1 LQGFTQHGRHR
12 LVSRSPTSASSPAG
26 ASITI
31 EGLVQ
36 RFGQQTV
43 LDHIDIQIGSG
54 QVLALL
60 GPSGCG
66 KTTLLK
72 LLAGLD
78 RPTEGRIAIA
88 GETVVDNRTFLPPE
102 KRGLGMV
109 FQDYALWPHMTV
121 GRNVSFPLEVR
132 GVPAGERAVRVARAL
147 EMVGLG
153 GFESRAPGSL
163 SGGQQQR
170 VALARAV
177 VARPQVLLFDEPLSN
192 LDRDLRE
199 TLCVEIGQLLRE
211 LGTTAVY
218 VTHDHEEAFAL
229 ADTVA
234 VMRGGKV
241 SQMAAPEALIHEP
254 ASLDVAE
261 FLKLGALQAGTR
273 TERGWKLAGGLE
285 LMPPAGLPAGMP
297 GPGHLFIP
305 HAALRLGTSHVL
317 RGQVIAQR
325 YRGGHYATTVQVGEG
340 HEPFELAW
348 LTDQR
353 LPLWH
358 PVGLDLDW
366 DRLRWF
372 PRAA

>member
-1 LQGFTQHGRHR
+1 
-12 LVSRSPTSASSPAG
+12 VSHSASHSASSSSG
-26 ASITI
+26 AAIDI

-36 RFGQQTV
+36 RLSGNTI
-43 LDHIDIQIGSG
+43 LDGIDIRLEPGR
-54 QVLALL
+54 VLALL

-72 LLAGLD
+72 LLAGLS
-78 RPTEGRIAIA
+78 RPVAGCIRIGGA
-88 GETVVDNRTFLPPE
+88 TVVDDRTFVPPE
-102 KRGLGMV
+102 RRGLGMV

-121 GRNVSFPLEVR
+121 GANVAFPLEVR
-132 GVPAGERAVRVARAL
+132 GVPGSERVGRVASAL
-147 EMVGLG
+147 AMVGLAG
-153 GFESRAPGSL
+153 YEDRSPGSL

-177 VARPQVLLFDEPLSN
+177 VARPRVLLFDEPLSN

-199 TLCVEIGQLLRE
+199 TLCGEIGLLLRE

-234 VMRGGKV
+234 VMRAGKV
-241 SQMAAPEALIHEP
+241 CQIAAPELLVNEP
-254 ASLDVAE
+254 ASPDVVE
-261 FLKLGALQAGTR
+261 FLKLGALRSGVR
-273 TERGWKLAGGLE
+273 TERGWQLAGGLE
-285 LMPPAGLPAGMP
+285 LVCPVPLAGGPA

-305 HAALRLGTSHVL
+305 HAALKAGESHAL
-317 RGQVIAQR
+317 RGHVVAQR
-325 YRGGHYATTVQVGEG
+325 FRGGHYATTVRVGSD
-340 HEPFELAW
+340 HHAFELAW

-353 LPLWH
+353 MPVQH

-366 DRLRWF
+366 SRLRWF
-372 PRAA
+372 PQAA

>member
-1 LQGFTQHGRHR
+1 VPPST
-12 LVSRSPTSASSPAG
+12 PSPAG
-26 ASITI
+26 ASIAI

-36 RFGQQTV
+36 RFGQNTV
-43 LDHIDIQIGSG
+43 LDHIDIHIGAG

-72 LLAGLD
+72 LLAGLN
-78 RPTEGRIAIA
+78 RPTEGRIAI
-88 GETVVDNRTFLPPE
+88 GGTTVVDQRSFLPPE

-109 FQDYALWPHMTV
+109 FQDYALWPHMSV
-121 GRNVSFPLEVR
+121 GRNVAFPLEVR
-132 GVPAGERAVRVARAL
+132 GVAAAERAGRVAQAL

-153 GFESRAPGSL
+153 GFESRQPSSL

-199 TLCVEIGQLLRE
+199 TLCVEIGELLRS

-254 ASLDVAE
+254 ASRDVAE
-261 FLKLGALQAGTR
+261 FLKLGALQAGVCTG
-273 TERGWKLAGGLE
+273 RGWQLAGGLE
-285 LMPPAGLPAGMP
+285 LAPPAGLFQQTPP

-305 HAALRLGTSHVL
+305 HAALRPGAGAVL
-317 RGQVIAQR
+317 RGHVIAQR
-325 YRGGHYATTVQVGEG
+325 YRGGHYATTLQVGGEG
-340 HEPFELAW
+340 HASFELAW
-348 LTDQR
+348 LSDQR
-353 LPLWH
+353 LPLRH
-358 PVGLDLDW
+358 PIGLDLDW
-366 DRLRWF
+366 SRLRWF
-372 PRAA
+372 PQAA